1 VFLEGKT
8 LILEPEALLDKA
20 VTKLDDLK
28 AVDIKVVDVRGKTPL
43 TDYLIIASG
52 TSTRH
57 LKALANGV
65 GMMAKEVDH
74 DTVNIE
80 GDGDSE
86 WVLVDLAD
94 VIVHLF
100 LPRTREFYNL
110 EKLWMLDAPASSDVQ
125 HGA

>member
-1 VFLEGKT
+1 MLEATTK
-8 LILEPEALLDKA
+8 
-20 VTKLDDLK
+20 KLDDLK

-43 TDYLIIASG
+43 TDYLVIASG

-57 LKALANGV
+57 LKSLADGV
-65 GMMAKEVDH
+65 GQMAKEGDH

-80 GDGDSE
+80 GQFDSE

-110 EKLWMLDAPASSDVQ
+110 EKLWMLDSPIASDGSRS
-125 HGA
+125 GS

>member
-1 VFLEGKT
+1 MEDVV
-8 LILEPEALLDKA
+8 LIIDPESLLDATTK
-20 VTKLDDLK
+20 KLDDLK

-43 TDYLIIASG
+43 TDYLVIASG

-57 LKALANGV
+57 LKSLADAV
-65 GMMAKEVDH
+65 GQMAKQVDH

-80 GDGDSE
+80 GQFDSE

-110 EKLWMLDAPASSDVQ
+110 EKLWMLDSPIASDGSQ
-125 HGA
+125 SGS